1 MHQPRT
7 ANRQPSPDTL
17 EVRAGA
23 RSHVSCPVVSCVGAC
38 VSEFEQKN
46 DNDKPKQVAET
57 TKVGPPKNLETYRK
71 M

>member
-1 MHQPRT
+1 MLQL
-7 ANRQPSPDTL
+7 SPDTL

-23 RSHVSCPVVSCVGAC
+23 ISHVRRTVVMEGLCGD

-57 TKVGPPKNLETYRK
+57 SKVGPPKKKILRLIEKRDCI
-71 M
+71 